1 MRSSDSTW
9 SGSAFF
15 APLSWAPAAA
25 VSVVYSHP
33 LQPRRFTRACP
44 SAESSFP
51 RAIPSALMRGHTHA
65 QEVLPLLPTGIRV
78 PRGHA
83 HAQGKDALED
93 QFVRTS
99 LRACH
104 AQGRDLRFRE
114 GTDPRAPIYCG
125 RHAPRGRPTE
135 CSEVAAAFEHW
146 GERVEGSSTAT
157 WATCAAANSAP
168 VSASKA
174 LYLSLIHI

>member
-1 MRSSDSTW
+1 
-9 SGSAFF
+9 
-15 APLSWAPAAA
+15 
-25 VSVVYSHP
+25 
-33 LQPRRFTRACP
+33 
-44 SAESSFP
+44 
-51 RAIPSALMRGHTHA
+51 MRGHTHA

-168 VSASKA
+168 TRPWRAVPACCVNFCQVGLVCVREVTPWFPTRYFPSRRVPWSGEFIVGDDACV
-174 LYLSLIHI
+174 

>member
-15 APLSWAPAAA
+15 APLSWAPAVA

-65 QEVLPLLPTGIRV
+65 QEGLPLLPTGIRV
-78 PRGHA
+78 PREHA
-83 HAQGKDALED
+83 M
-93 QFVRTS
+93 R
-99 LRACH
+99 
-104 AQGRDLRFRE
+104 RE
-114 GTDPRAPIYCG
+114 GTPGSAKAQIRGHRSIAVG
-125 RHAPRGRPTE
+125 TPRGRLTK

-174 LYLSLIHI
+174 LYRRAVSIFVRRAGCACEK